1 MQLVCYTDI
10 RISLIY
16 ITFYVCLKVQY
27 TVLFFKKKEK
37 ESKDIIKY
45 VKLYRINIR
54 NIVFNQTAKKLH
66 TIETSKMTIELHKLT
81 ITVTHIIRMIILC

>member
-27 TVLFFKKKEK
+27 TVPFFKKKEK

-66 TIETSKMTIELHKLT
+66 TIETSKMTIELHKWT
-81 ITVTHIIRMIILC
+81 ITAAHIIRMIILC